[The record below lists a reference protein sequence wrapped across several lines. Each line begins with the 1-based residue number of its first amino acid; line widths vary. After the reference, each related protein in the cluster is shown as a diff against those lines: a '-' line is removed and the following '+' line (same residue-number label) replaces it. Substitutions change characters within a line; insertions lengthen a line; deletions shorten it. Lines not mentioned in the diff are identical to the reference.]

1 MISDRPPR
9 RVGQSR
15 APGLVQGLALAACL
29 LPASAGAEALRIAT
43 WNVGLDRTGPG
54 LLVRDLARGDD
65 PQIAAIARVLAELRA
80 DVILLTAVDYDR
92 GGVALGML
100 ADRLS
105 AAGIDYPHRFAV
117 RPNTGLQTGF
127 DVDGNGRIGDPRDA
141 QGFGLYAGHGGMAV
155 LSRLAIDTE
164 TARDF
169 SGFLWRDLPEALI
182 PERTDPA
189 LLAVQR
195 LATTGFWDVP
205 VLTGSGPVHLL
216 AWHATPPVF
225 DGPEDRNG
233 RRNHDEAAFWRLFLD
248 GSLTEKPPAAP
259 FVLLG
264 DGNLDPAD
272 GDGLRDGMAALLAHP
287 ALQDPRP
294 QGRHGRTEPAHQ
306 GDPALDTVLYD
317 GLGGLRLDYVLPAT
331 TLTVTGS
338 GVLWPAPDDALA
350 ADLAAASR
358 HFPVWVDIDLP

>member
-1 MISDRPPR
+1 L
-9 RVGQSR
+9 RV
-15 APGLVQGLALAACL
+15 
-29 LPASAGAEALRIAT
+29 AT

-54 LLVRDLARGDD
+54 LLVAELSRNEA
-65 PQIAAIARVLAELRA
+65 PQIAAVVRVLAALDA

-92 GGVALGML
+92 GGVALGLL
-100 ADRLS
+100 ADRLA
-105 AAGIDYPHRFAV
+105 AAGTPYPHRFAL
-117 RPNTGLQTGF
+117 RPNTGMQTGL
-127 DVDGNGRIGDPRDA
+127 DVDGNGRVGDPADA
-141 QGFGLYAGHGGMAV
+141 QGWGLFSGQGGMAV
-155 LSRLAIDTE
+155 LSRLPIDADA
-164 TARDF
+164 ARDF
-169 SGFLWRDLPEALI
+169 SGFLWRDLPGAMI
-182 PERTDPA
+182 PSGTAPD
-189 LLAVQR
+189 LLEVQR

-205 VLTGSGPVHLL
+205 VLTEAGPLHLL

-248 GSLTEKPPAAP
+248 GALPMPPPDGP

-287 ALQDPRP
+287 AVQDPAPR
-294 QGRHGRTEPAHQ
+294 GTHARSEPAHA
-306 GDPALDTVLYD
+306 GDPALDTSIYD
-317 GLGGLRLDYVLPAT
+317 DIGGLRLDYVLPAAG
-331 TLTVTGS
+331 LQVSGA
-338 GVLWPAPDDALA
+338 GVLWPGSEDPLA